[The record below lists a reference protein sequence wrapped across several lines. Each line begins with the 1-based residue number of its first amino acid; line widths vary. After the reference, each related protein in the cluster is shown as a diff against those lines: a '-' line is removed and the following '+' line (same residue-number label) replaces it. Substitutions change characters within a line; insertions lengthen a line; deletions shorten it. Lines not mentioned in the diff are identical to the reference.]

1 MTGWQN
7 GSVAGE
13 DCNRSGILG
22 TVPIS
27 DAVITARTPP
37 IASAGVASI
46 ARMRA
51 CATGLRRI
59 AACSRPS
66 RVRSATY
73 CPRPRRKRRSSIR
86 RTGLPM
92 YRLTR
97 VNAGAARKGVLA
109 LTGSRN
115 RRRRHRSLDLIGAG
129 ECVVFA
135 SKFRRQD
142 LDHRLVLEPDFDHV
156 KRPPVAAEALP
167 AFARRDLFDGVG
179 VGSDAEGKMGRSVT
193 SPAVR
198 SLLKAPAVCTAW
210 PKLGPGGIDLDTRSM
225 IVELKGEKASGIG
238 RKRHRGAAHE
248 LSQDPGDPLGLACGN
263 RKMMDHALLLNFPGK
278 GYHAEPARA
287 TSALCDVRT
296 GGKLVRGISNA
307 GSDRDQVKLAGSVA
321 RAKQKSA
328 ASGAVRA
335 SRRDPAIPGRSSAR
349 GYFVVG
355 NK

>member
-27 DAVITARTPP
+27 AAVITARTPP
-37 IASAGVASI
+37 IASAGVTSI
-46 ARMRA
+46 GRMRA
-51 CATGLRRI
+51 CATGLRKM

-97 VNAGAARKGVLA
+97 VTAGAVRKGVLA

-115 RRRRHRSLDLIGAG
+115 RRCRHRCLDLIGAG
-129 ECVVFA
+129 ECQVLA
-135 SKFRRQD
+135 SEFRRQD

-156 KRPPVAAEALP
+156 KRPPVAAETLP
-167 AFARRDLFDGVG
+167 AFTRRDLFDGVG
-179 VGSDAEGKMGRSVT
+179 VGGDAEGKMGRSVT
-193 SPAVR
+193 PPAVR
-198 SLLKAPAVCTAW
+198 PLLKATAVCTAW
-210 PKLGPGGIDLDTRSM
+210 PKLGPGGIDLDTRSV
-225 IVELKGEKASGIG
+225 IVELKGEKASRIG
-238 RKRHRGAAHE
+238 RKRHRGAAHQ

-263 RKMMDHALLLNFPGK
+263 RKMMDHAVLRYSLVYD
-278 GYHAEPARA
+278 YHGEPPR
-287 TSALCDVRT
+287 
-296 GGKLVRGISNA
+296 
-307 GSDRDQVKLAGSVA
+307 
-321 RAKQKSA
+321 
-328 ASGAVRA
+328 
-335 SRRDPAIPGRSSAR
+335 
-349 GYFVVG
+349 
-355 NK
+355 